1 MRAIHELLS
10 MAELFKTNNELKK
23 MNILYTKTLPF
34 VAEIFHC
41 KKKGSLLFQQTCE
54 PAYCVTTRRL
64 NNESLA
70 NDLGPVVQSIVS
82 LTSSLRGLLVKC
94 FTTL

>member
-34 VAEIFHC
+34 FAEILHC
-41 KKKGSLLFQQTCE
+41 KKKVPYFFQQTYE

-70 NDLGPVVQSIVS
+70 NEWARLFKAS
-82 LTSSLRGLLVKC
+82 LAERAR
-94 FTTL
+94 